1 MMSNHLGYPLA
12 LHQPKSLFAIR
23 HVDLSDVRSLH
34 TRLWQS
40 QDRDTTQDFI
50 QRVLK
55 FEEQKRGIGI
65 VVVDNKLSPSTIV
78 AYGQITQW
86 VKCAEISDLMVHPDY
101 RGQGIGTAMIQYLT
115 HYSLTVK
122 ASCVEL
128 GVAMNNQ
135 RALAL
140 YQKLGFQDS
149 YTLQLDLGQGTEP
162 VLYLNIDLMPYH

>member
-1 MMSNHLGYPLA
+1 
-12 LHQPKSLFAIR
+12 
-23 HVDLSDVRSLH
+23 
-34 TRLWQS
+34 
-40 QDRDTTQDFI
+40 
-50 QRVLK
+50 
-55 FEEQKRGIGI
+55 
-65 VVVDNKLSPSTIV
+65 
-78 AYGQITQW
+78 
-86 VKCAEISDLMVHPDY
+86 
-101 RGQGIGTAMIQYLT
+101 MIQYLT

>member
-1 MMSNHLGYPLA
+1 MMSNHLDYPLA
-12 LHQPKSLFAIR
+12 LHQPKSIFAIR
-23 HVDLSDVRSLH
+23 HVYLSDGRSLH

-40 QDRDTTQDFI
+40 QDSDVTKEFI

-65 VVVDNKLSPSTIV
+65 VVVDNTLSSNTIV

-86 VKCAEISDLMVHPDY
+86 VKCAEISDLMVHPEY

-128 GVAMNNQ
+128 GVALNNQ

-140 YQKLGFQDS
+140 YQRLGFQDS

-162 VLYLNIDLMPYH
+162 VLYLSIDLMPYH